1 MKFDVLD
8 NAAVAKFKAEA
19 ETVYPEF
26 VKIGGE
32 GSRKFGRAAERY
44 RERPKGPRHQVTH
57 RAGTAATAAVL
68 QFLIDSTRD
77 VKYERFDRQAEKN
90 RAFFAQLNRRLGKSS
105 TPLRFPFW
113 FFASQPLRYCLI
125 TNVFARTFF
134 QSIYFA
140 EEVSKF
146 LVMLTTFTGVSY
158 GVRKARHIRMGAF
171 LDAMPPKMEKIFL
184 IIISLVSAFV
194 MGIMT
199 WFSYEYLM
207 NAMDMGHMTPAL
219 RVPKWTFYVIIP
231 IGFGLACIQYIRTII
246 KNLTEK
252 DPWQSP
258 DQQSEYEDEQ
268 IGGAAL

>member
-1 MKFDVLD
+1 M
-8 NAAVAKFKAEA
+8 N
-19 ETVYPEF
+19 
-26 VKIGGE
+26 
-32 GSRKFGRAAERY
+32 
-44 RERPKGPRHQVTH
+44 
-57 RAGTAATAAVL
+57 
-68 QFLIDSTRD
+68 
-77 VKYERFDRQAEKN
+77 EKKDPPQKLTY
-90 RAFFAQLNRRLGKSS
+90 FQQINRRLGLLVNAVEVSI
-105 TPLRFPFW
+105 LVFCI
-113 FFASQPLRYCLI
+113 ASLAILLI

-171 LDAMPPKMEKIFL
+171 LDAMPPKMEKTFL
-184 IIISLVSAFV
+184 IIISFVSAVV
-194 MGIMT
+194 MAIMT
-199 WFSYEYLM
+199 WFSYKYLM
-207 NAMDMGHMTPAL
+207 NAMQMGHMTPAL
-219 RVPKWTFYVIIP
+219 QVPKWTFYVIIP

>member
-1 MKFDVLD
+1 M
-8 NAAVAKFKAEA
+8 
-19 ETVYPEF
+19 
-26 VKIGGE
+26 GE
-32 GSRKFGRAAERY
+32 QEKPQRKPGPLRLMNRY
-44 RERPKGPRHQVTH
+44 
-57 RAGTAATAAVL
+57 
-68 QFLIDSTRD
+68 
-77 VKYERFDRQAEKN
+77 
-90 RAFFAQLNRRLGKSS
+90 LGKVVNAVEVSI
-105 TPLRFPFW
+105 LVFCV
-113 FFASQPLRYCLI
+113 AALGILLI

-171 LDAMPPKMEKIFL
+171 LDAMPPSMEKVFL
-184 IIISLVSAFV
+184 IVISAVSAVV

-199 WFSYEYLM
+199 WFSYRYLI

-246 KNLTEK
+246 KNLIEK
-252 DPWQSP
+252 EPWQSP
-258 DQQSEYEDEQ
+258 DQQSEYEDEE
-268 IGGAAL
+268 IGGVPI

>member
-1 MKFDVLD
+1 MNEGKEEQ
-8 NAAVAKFKAEA
+8 KAL
-19 ETVYPEF
+19 T
-26 VKIGGE
+26 
-32 GSRKFGRAAERY
+32 
-44 RERPKGPRHQVTH
+44 
-57 RAGTAATAAVL
+57 
-68 QFLIDSTRD
+68 
-77 VKYERFDRQAEKN
+77 
-90 RAFFAQLNRRLGKSS
+90 FFQQLNRYIGVIVNAIEVSILV
-105 TPLRFPFW
+105 FCV
-113 FFASQPLRYCLI
+113 ASLAILLI

-158 GVRKARHIRMGAF
+158 AVRKARHIRMGAF
-171 LDAMPPKMEKIFL
+171 LDAMPQKMEKVF
-184 IIISLVSAFV
+184 IIIICIISAIV

-199 WFSYEYLM
+199 WFSYKYLL

-246 KNLTEK
+246 KNFTEK
-252 DPWQSP
+252 EPWQSP
-258 DQQSEYEDEQ
+258 DQQSEYEDEE